1 MNKITRSIVVALAA
15 AGLALAAASTAS
27 ADTNKSD
34 QKSTISGP
42 IANLMSPNV
51 GPRDSRQANGQTMTK
66 TNTSNFSIID
76 YFGFD
81 DEVDL

>member
-1 MNKITRSIVVALAA
+1 MTKISRSIIVALTA
-15 AGLALAAASTAS
+15 AGIALTGISAAS

-42 IANLMSPNV
+42 VANLMSPGT

-76 YFGFD
+76 YISAKAD
-81 DEVDL
+81 V